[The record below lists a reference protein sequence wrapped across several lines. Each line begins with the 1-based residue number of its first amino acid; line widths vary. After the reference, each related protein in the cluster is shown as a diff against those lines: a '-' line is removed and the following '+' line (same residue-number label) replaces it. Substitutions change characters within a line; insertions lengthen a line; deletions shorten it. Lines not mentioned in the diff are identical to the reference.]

1 MMSLEQILYRI
12 AERFEATMN
21 PDFSGRFEGVRD
33 TSDLAGQTPP
43 AGSILCILD
52 ASKMASISFYSG
64 WEITVVRSPQVNDE
78 ASWALFINGVL
89 VIEGIHRKNLGGI
102 RGTVYRALIGR
113 LRSAHNGT
121 RGV

>member
-52 ASKMASISFYSG
+52 ASKMASISFYSS
-64 WEITVVRSPQVNDE
+64 WEITVVRSP
-78 ASWALFINGVL
+78 
-89 VIEGIHRKNLGGI
+89 
-102 RGTVYRALIGR
+102 
-113 LRSAHNGT
+113 
-121 RGV
+121 

>member
-1 MMSLEQILYRI
+1 MLSLEQILYRI

-21 PDFSGRFEGVRD
+21 PDFSGRFEGVQD
-33 TSDLAGQTPP
+33 TRDLAGQTPP

-52 ASKMASISFYSG
+52 ASKMASLSFYSG
-64 WEITVVRSPQVNDE
+64 WEITIGKGEANDFGMRT
-78 ASWALFINGVL
+78 LYINGVL
-89 VIEGIHRKNLGGI
+89 VMEGIHRKNLEEI
-102 RGTVYRALIGR
+102 RGMVYRALIGR